1 MGDHLKRI
9 PLSRFTQGQTGDYIN
24 TITSDVNNY
33 EKILTHKIGDMA
45 KSFALSLMLIIFVMT
60 IYVPAGIILLI
71 ADLLLIPGL
80 WLSFRMIF
88 VQRMSAALWSMCLVF
103 KLSGPMA

>member
-71 ADLLLIPGL
+71 ADC
-80 WLSFRMIF
+80 F
-88 VQRMSAALWSMCLVF
+88 
-103 KLSGPMA
+103 

>member
-1 MGDHLKRI
+1 
-9 PLSRFTQGQTGDYIN
+9 
-24 TITSDVNNY
+24 
-33 EKILTHKIGDMA
+33 MA

-80 WLSFRMIF
+80 WLSFRMVRKYGKERMIF